1 MGKGEKRISYIAQ
14 AQLIGCLLVVLGHSI
29 PLNWNVPNLIYN
41 TDVFIYTFHM
51 PLFFFISGFLFEK
64 TNSVNRYNYASYLK
78 KRTVKMML
86 PYVVLTL
93 VGFVPKILL
102 GRLINDESSFSIK
115 YFIEC
120 FLIPRQNV
128 WGHFWFLPTLLI
140 ISAFAFF
147 FSKLKASK
155 FRKVFYILV
164 VVLFGLSIISSF
176 KDITD
181 WFAINDVIKF
191 TCYYALGVLFGNSS
205 FEKLIEDRRKNRFLL
220 LLLPISIGLFVVDFD
235 NAFLTGFIRMA
246 IGIFMVIFVLIFSQ
260 LFNIT
265 STKIGKFLTR
275 NTYPIFIL
283 SWPFQSIVS
292 LVFESKLGLVYYV
305 TMPIAF
311 FVGICGPVATIIAVD
326 WIEKK
331 IGKKV
336 ISPVFGG

>member
-1 MGKGEKRISYIAQ
+1 MSKEEKRISYIAQ

-41 TDVFIYTFHM
+41 IDVFIYTFHM

-64 TNSVNRYNYASYLK
+64 TNSVNRYNYVSYVK
-78 KRTVKMML
+78 KRSAKLML

-93 VGFVPKILL
+93 IGFVPKTLMVKFFD
-102 GRLINDESSFSIK
+102 DESSFSIK

-140 ISAFAFF
+140 ISTFAFL
-147 FSKLKASK
+147 FSKLKASRLK
-155 FRKVFYILV
+155 KVFYILV
-164 VVLFGLSIISSF
+164 AVLFGLSIISNLT
-176 KDITD
+176 DITD
-181 WFAINDVIKF
+181 WFAVNDVIKF
-191 TCYYALGVLFGNSS
+191 TCYYALGVLFDNSN
-205 FEKLIEDRRKNRFLL
+205 FEKLVEDKRKNRFLL
-220 LLLPISIGLFVVDFD
+220 LLLPISIGLFFVDFD
-235 NAFLTGFIRMA
+235 NTFLTGFIREA
-246 IGIFMVIFVLIFSQ
+246 IGIFMIIFVLIFSQ

-265 STKIGKFLTR
+265 ATEIGKFLTQK
-275 NTYPIFIL
+275 TYPIFIL

-292 LVFESKLGLVYYV
+292 IVFESKLGLAYYI
-305 TMPIAF
+305 TIPIAF
-311 FVGICGPVATIIAVD
+311 IVGICGPVATIIAVD

-336 ISPVFGG
+336 VSPIFGG